1 LQCISARPYNFL
13 QFYIARIPALDG
25 SGHDFELAQFAAEDR
40 PSDDI
45 RVYPK
50 SHQAEPGTSQSMF
63 LQAKAVFGGRS
74 VVAQMS
80 SF

>member
-1 LQCISARPYNFL
+1 VQDPTIFYNSTIT
-13 QFYIARIPALDG
+13 QIPALDG

-63 LQAKAVFGGRS
+63 LQAKAGFGGRS

-80 SF
+80 SFYT